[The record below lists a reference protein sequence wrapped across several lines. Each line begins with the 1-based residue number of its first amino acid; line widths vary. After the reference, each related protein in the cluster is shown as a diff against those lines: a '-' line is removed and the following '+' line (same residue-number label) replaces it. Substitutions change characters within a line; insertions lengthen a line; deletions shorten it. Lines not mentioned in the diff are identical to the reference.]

1 MTNEMTK
8 SVPTLKSYNSLKEL
22 LLDKDLAGLGDA
34 YVNFVYSLAMSQ
46 KHGHPMGAK
55 VNNQVLAQAVEKSG
69 LRKFLPHRVDRHTR
83 GNAAEALLVFAWLQD
98 MQEFEDC
105 IKALSKAD
113 DLANEFAV
121 LLHDV
126 LEKLGVNHEHK
137 S

>member
-1 MTNEMTK
+1 MTK
-8 SVPTLKSYNSLKEL
+8 EKTESMATLKSYSSLQEL

-55 VNNQVLAQAVEKSG
+55 VNNQVLANAVETSG
-69 LRKFLPHRVDRHTR
+69 LRKFLPHRVDRHAR

-105 IKALSKAD
+105 IKALSRKD
-113 DLANEFAV
+113 DSTQGFV
-121 LLHDV
+121 SLLRDV
-126 LEKLGVNHEHK
+126 LEKLGVEHEHK
-137 S
+137 

>member
-1 MTNEMTK
+1 MTK
-8 SVPTLKSYNSLKEL
+8 EKAQSVPTLKSYNSLREL

-46 KHGHPMGAK
+46 KHGRPIGAK
-55 VNNQVLAQAVEKSG
+55 VNNEILADAVEASG

-105 IKALSKAD
+105 IKSLSKEDNLSKA
-113 DLANEFAV
+113 FAV
-121 LLHDV
+121 LLRDV
-126 LEKLGVNHEHK
+126 LEKLGVNHEH
-137 S
+137 